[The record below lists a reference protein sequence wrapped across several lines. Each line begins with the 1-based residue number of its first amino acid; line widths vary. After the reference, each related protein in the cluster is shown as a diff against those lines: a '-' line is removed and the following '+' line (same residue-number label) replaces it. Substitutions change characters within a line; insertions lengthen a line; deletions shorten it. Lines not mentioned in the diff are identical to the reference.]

1 MATGFAEVEV
11 WRPVAGWDRF
21 YEVSNLGRVRSLD
34 RIVRRGKGTD
44 TQKGRILQPQKNSR
58 GYLQVALCKDGKKK
72 RVLVHRLVAA
82 AFCHQP
88 DGCNL
93 VNHIDCNQENNRA
106 DNLEWTT
113 ALGNTRHAILQ
124 QRMTARAVIRGDN
137 KIYPIMRM
145 VEEDG
150 YSRSS
155 VCRCC
160 RGELK
165 THKGE
170 KWRYYAGIG
179 DGIHGGK
186 EVAGYGE

>member
-1 MATGFAEVEV
+1 MATDFVEIEV

-34 RIVRRGKGTD
+34 RTVRRGKGVHTL
-44 TQKGRILQPQKNSR
+44 KGRILLPQKNNR
-58 GYLQVALCKDGKKK
+58 GYLQVVLYKEDKKK
-72 RVLVHRLVAA
+72 RVLIHRLVAA
-82 AFCHQP
+82 AFCHRP
-88 DGCNL
+88 EGCNV

-113 ALGNTRHAILQ
+113 SLGNTRHAILQ
-124 QRMTARAVIRGDN
+124 HRMTARAVIRGDN

-145 VEEDG
+145 VQEDG
-150 YSRSS
+150 YSPSS

-160 RGELK
+160 KGELK

-170 KWRYYAGIG
+170 KWRYANGMG
-179 DGIHGGK
+179 DGIHGG
-186 EVAGYGE
+186 YGF